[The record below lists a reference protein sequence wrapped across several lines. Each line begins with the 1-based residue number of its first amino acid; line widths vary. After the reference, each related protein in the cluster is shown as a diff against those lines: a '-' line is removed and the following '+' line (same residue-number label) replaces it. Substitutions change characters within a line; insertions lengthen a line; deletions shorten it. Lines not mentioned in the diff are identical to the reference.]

1 MAIDTKTLHGVD
13 DLLAKLKSLPPELVS
28 KRGGPV
34 AAGLR
39 KGARVIL
46 KEAQRNILA
55 VTRDSI
61 AAGYVP
67 TKVLHDALSIRR
79 DPRPQRS
86 GANEKMQVYVR
97 RNKKYEGRIT
107 KKGGKPLTA
116 IMTGR
121 WLEFGTEHQRAE
133 PWMLPAFM
141 ASRER
146 ALTTVVR
153 EIEAGANRII
163 RKMQKASR

>member
-1 MAIDTKTLHGVD
+1 MAIDTKTLHGAD
-13 DLLAKLKSLPPELVS
+13 DLLARLKALPPELVS

-55 VTRDSI
+55 VTRDSA

-67 TKVLHDALSIRR
+67 TKVLHDALAIRR

-86 GANEKMQVYVR
+86 GANEKMQVFVR
-97 RNKKYEGRIT
+97 RNRKYEGRLNT
-107 KKGGKPLTA
+107 RGKPLTA
-116 IMTGR
+116 IMTAR
-121 WLEFGTEHQRAE
+121 WLEFGSEHQRAE

-146 ALTTVVR
+146 ALQTVVV
-153 EIEAGANRII
+153 EIEAGINRII
-163 RKMQKASR
+163 KKMQKAAR

>member
-13 DLLAKLKSLPPELVS
+13 DLLARLKALPPEIVS

-39 KGARVIL
+39 KGARVVL

-55 VTRDSI
+55 VTRDSL

-67 TKVLHDALSIRR
+67 KKVLHDALSIRR

-86 GANEKMQVYVR
+86 GANEKMQVFIR
-97 RNKKYEGRIT
+97 RNRKYEGRLNT
-107 KKGGKPLTA
+107 RGKPLTA

-121 WLEFGTEHQRAE
+121 WLEFGTEHQPAE

-141 ASRER
+141 AARER
-146 ALTTVVR
+146 ALNVTVV
-153 EIEAGANRII
+153 EIEAGINRII
-163 RKMQKASR
+163 KKMQKASR